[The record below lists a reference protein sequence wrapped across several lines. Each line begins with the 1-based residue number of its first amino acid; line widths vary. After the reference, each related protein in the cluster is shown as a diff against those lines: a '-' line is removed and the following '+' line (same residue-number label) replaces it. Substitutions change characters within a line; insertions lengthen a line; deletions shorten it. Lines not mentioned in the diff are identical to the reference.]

1 MPDFTELKQR
11 AAVAWSAG
19 AFEEIADS
27 IGDVHA
33 VIAEALAPQP
43 GDEWLDVACGAGH
56 VSELAARA
64 GATVTG
70 IDISP
75 RLIDVARARAVSRGL
90 DIDYS
95 VGDAENLDVAD
106 ACFDA
111 VSSSFGMIFAP
122 DHDAAARELARVT
135 RPGGRLG
142 FSAWTPEGSIGDML
156 RVFAEFQPPPPL
168 GAGVPLQWGSEEH
181 VHERLGDAFDL
192 KIERR
197 LSRAEEDSLDA
208 FWARFSQNFGPLK
221 LLLDNL
227 PAARAAELE
236 AAALAHHGTKI
247 QPDGRL
253 VDDREYL
260 LVTGIRHY
268 PEAA

>member
-1 MPDFTELKQR
+1 MPDFTEFKQR
-11 AAVAWSAG
+11 SAVVWSTG

-33 VIAEALAPQP
+33 AIVDALVPHTGEQ
-43 GDEWLDVACGAGH
+43 WLDVACGAGH
-56 VSELAARA
+56 VSELAAAA

-75 RLIDVARARAVSRGL
+75 RLIEVAKARAASGGL
-90 DIDYS
+90 AIDYS
-95 VGDAENLDVAD
+95 VGDAENLDVPD
-106 ACFDA
+106 AGFDA

-142 FSAWTPEGSIGDML
+142 FSAWTPEGSIGDMFQ
-156 RVFAEFQPPPPL
+156 VFAEFQPPLPP
-168 GAGVPLQWGSEEH
+168 GAGVPLEWGSEEH
-181 VHERLGDAFDL
+181 VRDKLGGDFDL
-192 KIERR
+192 TIERR

-227 PAARAAELE
+227 PPERAAELE

-260 LVTGIRHY
+260 LVTGVRH
-268 PEAA
+268 